1 MTDNLTDHQFL
12 PMNLLKDINPDLD
25 NANSDLPDLNTMRE
39 ELARH
44 DSENFPL
51 EDLYDVFLNGI
62 KGYDTM
68 EDEEVIQL
76 YNTIFND
83 W

>member
-1 MTDNLTDHQFL
+1 
-12 PMNLLKDINPDLD
+12 MNLLKDINSDLD
-25 NANSDLPDLNTMRE
+25 KANSNLPDLNTMRE

-68 EDEEVIQL
+68 PDEEVIQL
-76 YNTIFND
+76 YNAIFND

>member
-1 MTDNLTDHQFL
+1 
-12 PMNLLKDINPDLD
+12 
-25 NANSDLPDLNTMRE
+25 MRE

-68 EDEEVIQL
+68 PEEEVIQL
-76 YNTIFND
+76 YNAIFND
-83 W
+83 